1 MSPRGTPKSLR
12 DLVGAY
18 WAEQCLIVLD
28 AEQPLRG
35 GENVIHPTRVAIRR
49 ARSTLRVFGE
59 LFERPELEQLDEE
72 LRWWASVL
80 GPVRDLD
87 VLERRLDD
95 HLATLPPELVLGPV
109 RARLA
114 ELAAG
119 RRRHARAEL
128 VEALDSDRYAALDG
142 LVRDWHRDPPFTA
155 AADRPAEQ
163 VRRFV
168 DRAGKKVDRRLA
180 HAGRA
185 AHRHDADADERL
197 HRARKAAKRH
207 RYAVEAAQPRWGVK
221 ADKIVKRRKKLQTA
235 LGEHQDSVVAA
246 AFLRELGALTG
257 SDADGTGFTWGVM
270 YAQQQDRGARVVA
283 KLKLPH

>member
-1 MSPRGTPKSLR
+1 MSPRRAPKTLR
-12 DLVGAY
+12 ELVGAY
-18 WAEQCLIVLD
+18 WGEQCLVVLD
-28 AEQPLRG
+28 AQTPLRG

-49 ARSTLRVFGE
+49 ARSTFRVFGE
-59 LFERPELEQLDEE
+59 LFERSEREQLDEE

-80 GPVRDLD
+80 GAVRDLD
-87 VLERRLDD
+87 VLERRLED

-114 ELAAG
+114 EVVAG
-119 RRRHARAEL
+119 RRQHARSEL
-128 VEALDSDRYAALDG
+128 VGALDSDRYAALDG
-142 LVRDWHRDPPFTA
+142 LVRDWHRDPRFTA

-168 DRAGKKVDRRLA
+168 DQVGQKADRRLA

-185 AHRHDADADERL
+185 AHRHDPDADERL

-207 RYAVEAAQPRWGVK
+207 RYAVEAAQPLWGAK
-221 ADKIVKRRKKLQTA
+221 ADKIVKRRKKLQTT
-235 LGEHQDSVVAA
+235 LGEYQDSVVAA

-257 SDADGTGFTWGVM
+257 RDADGTGFTWGLL
-270 YAQQQDRGARVVA
+270 YAQQQERGTRVVA
-283 KLKLPH
+283 KLKLPR